1 MNKKQ
6 AQVTEAQLKAEQ
18 LTLNRLKKQYKE
30 ALNDV
35 NGKIGALLARS
46 DNENLET
53 IIYQVQYQT
62 ALKKQIKGVLDQLET
77 KQFNTISEYLT
88 EAYDNG
94 FLGTLYDLHNQGIPL
109 IFPINQKQALDALT
123 VDSKLSKPLYN
134 SLGES
139 VAKLKHNLQR
149 NLSRGIA
156 QGASYSEISKMIAK
170 EMVGDYSHFRGG
182 AYYFAE
188 RITRTE
194 GHRIQNQ
201 AALDAQFKAQEKGA
215 DIVKQ
220 WDATLDDRTR
230 PDHAEADGQIRKL
243 DEDFLVGGEWLPAP
257 GIGGSAGN
265 VINCR
270 CACLQ
275 RATWAL
281 DEDELETLKERAE
294 FYGLDKT
301 ADFED
306 FKKKYLKASDNEL
319 QIIKNQWEIYQ
330 DQMHDLEEKYGGY
343 SEFVSQATQEELKA
357 WNKAY
362 DEQWKYTQKLSSEGV
377 DINGLYKEYES
388 KKEQEKKDEQDFYNK
403 SQSEWN
409 SLEEKKDKILEKYGG
424 DKNAFVATAS
434 MDDLSEFLDY
444 DNQQKKIIKDL
455 TENGFPNANKA
466 QFQDE
471 YEKAKTEQGEAEKNV
486 EQLEKEYEKWKED
499 NGFNDLDIDFL
510 KEEGSELA
518 NEDYDSLSYVDKNI
532 VDQYVKI
539 INYEDEIEKA
549 KQKQLQIPEKIEII
563 SPTEKLE
570 KAEQELQQW
579 LTDHHYDESYI
590 QKLEDYAKK
599 AKSMDADQLAKSKSY
614 QKILA
619 QYDELQ
625 QLQTNIE
632 NAKNE
637 VLAETEKNIIQQQL
651 EQAEKDLENWIANSD
666 YDKSELNDLLID
678 GENLKKMPWSD
689 LTNWD
694 KTIIGDAEDYKHLK
708 EKVDSLKK
716 QLETPKDEPNGKGKS
731 VNPSDHEELI
741 NHAKDFRSDTSSA
754 DRYHKVANFD
764 WDKWNNELSEK
775 EREGIRK
782 YTGSN
787 YVEMNSAL
795 RNNRYETS
803 YEKKTIDDCTAGLE
817 KWRIAEDVVTYR
829 GMGGASSFSA
839 WTGIDVNDLSKKSVQ
854 DALIGTRLTEKGF
867 MSTGVSTGSAWSG
880 IRLKVYI
887 PAGSKGMYVDPIS
900 KNSGEME
907 LLLQRNSTFEV
918 KEIDS
923 DPSTGH
929 IKQVTLVLVDQTL

>member
-18 LTLNRLKKQYKE
+18 LTLKRLKKQYKE
-30 ALNDV
+30 ALDDV

-281 DEDELETLKERAE
+281 DDDELETLKERAE

-330 DQMHDLEEKYGGY
+330 DQMHDLEEKYGGF
-343 SEFVSQATQEELKA
+343 SEFASQATQEELKA
-357 WNKAY
+357 WNNAY
-362 DEQWKYTQKLSSEGV
+362 DEQLKYTQKLSSEGV

-388 KKEQEKKDEQDFYNK
+388 KKEEKKKDEQDFYNK
-403 SQSEWN
+403 SQNEWN
-409 SLEEKKDKILEKYGG
+409 SLEEKKDKILDKYGG

-434 MDDLSEFLDY
+434 MDDLSEYLGY
-444 DNQQKKIIKDL
+444 DDEQKKIIKNL
-455 TENGFPNANKA
+455 SENGFPNANKA

-471 YEKAKTEQGEAEKNV
+471 YEKAKQN
-486 EQLEKEYEKWKED
+486 
-499 NGFNDLDIDFL
+499 
-510 KEEGSELA
+510 
-518 NEDYDSLSYVDKNI
+518 
-532 VDQYVKI
+532 
-539 INYEDEIEKA
+539 
-549 KQKQLQIPEKIEII
+549 QLQIPEKIEII

-590 QKLEDYAKK
+590 QKLEDYANK

-632 NAKNE
+632 TAKNE

-694 KTIIGDAEDYKHLK
+694 KTIIGDAEDYKQLK

-716 QLETPKDEPNGKGKS
+716 QLETPKDAPNGKGKS
-731 VNPSDHEELI
+731 IIPSDHEELI

-754 DRYHKVANFD
+754 DRYHKAANFD
-764 WDKWNNELSEK
+764 RDKWENELTAA

-795 RNNRYETS
+795 RNNRYETT

-817 KWRIAEDVVTYR
+817 KWQIAEDVVTYR
-829 GMGGASSFSA
+829 GMGGAGAFSA
-839 WTGIDVNDLSKKSVQ
+839 WTGIDVNNLSKKSVQ

-918 KEIDS
+918 KEIDA

-929 IKQVTLVLVDQTL
+929 IKQVTLILVDQTL

>member
-18 LTLNRLKKQYKE
+18 LTLKRLKKQYKE
-30 ALNDV
+30 ALDDV

-134 SLGES
+134 SLCES
-139 VAKLKHNLQR
+139 VEKLKHNLQR

-230 PDHAEADGQIRKL
+230 PEHAEADGQIRKL

-330 DQMHDLEEKYGGY
+330 DQMHDLEEKYGGF
-343 SEFVSQATQEELKA
+343 SEFASQATQEELKA
-357 WNKAY
+357 WNNAY
-362 DEQWKYTQKLSSEGV
+362 DEQLKYTQKLSSEGV

-388 KKEQEKKDEQDFYNK
+388 KKEEKKKDEQDFYNK
-403 SQSEWN
+403 SQNEWN
-409 SLEEKKDKILEKYGG
+409 SLEEKKDKILDKYGG

-434 MDDLSEFLDY
+434 MDDLSEYLGY
-444 DNQQKKIIKDL
+444 DDEQKKIIKNL
-455 TENGFPNANKA
+455 SENGFPNANKA

-471 YEKAKTEQGEAEKNV
+471 YEKAKQN
-486 EQLEKEYEKWKED
+486 
-499 NGFNDLDIDFL
+499 
-510 KEEGSELA
+510 
-518 NEDYDSLSYVDKNI
+518 
-532 VDQYVKI
+532 
-539 INYEDEIEKA
+539 
-549 KQKQLQIPEKIEII
+549 QLQIPEKIEII

-590 QKLEDYAKK
+590 QKLEDYANK